1 MEDER
6 KVKKANFFIWLLL
19 ASVFLIASNNMEVKA
34 AEEKKAEG
42 KHVKSDYEVT
52 HTGSG
57 ISELGITGE
66 ADGEYDLLIEIT
78 KSGGLKEGYFQCSTD
93 KGKTWGEERQIP
105 LSGIYILGSTGLIM
119 EFYSLDDMGFLA
131 GDTYHCYIPDPTKKI
146 VIKQEIGSKVNITVE
161 SVSEEV
167 RAFDVLEN
175 AEAAI
180 KIKIIKEGTIG
191 TAVWKLSTD
200 GGLTWDEEEYAKE
213 ELLLSFG
220 KNTNGQRVTIKF
232 SPEPGTEVD
241 FLRNDVI
248 SIYAERTEKD
258 GTITALVVLAVIVAG
273 ISAGIYFGNKIL
285 KSAIPS
291 ESDYELRDGN

>member
-1 MEDER
+1 M
-6 KVKKANFFIWLLL
+6 KKINFFIWLLMAL
-19 ASVFLIASNNMEVKA
+19 VFLIESSNMEVRA
-34 AEEKKAEG
+34 AEEKEQEST
-42 KHVKSDYEVT
+42 HVKSDFEVSHNGNGT
-52 HTGSG
+52 A
-57 ISELGITGE
+57 ELGITGE
-66 ADGEYDLLIEIT
+66 ADGEYDLLIKIT

-105 LSGIYILGSTGLIM
+105 LSGIYILGSTGLTM

-131 GDTYHCYIPDPTKKI
+131 GDTYHCFIPDPTKKI

-161 SVSEEV
+161 SDSEEV
-167 RAFDVLEN
+167 KAFDVLEN

-191 TAVWKLSTD
+191 TAVWRLSTD

-213 ELLLSFG
+213 ELVFVFG
-220 KNTNGQRVTIKF
+220 KKTNSQSVTIKF
-232 SPEPGTEVD
+232 SPEPGTEVE

-258 GTITALVVLAVIVAG
+258 GTVTALVVLAAIVASIG
-273 ISAGIYFGNKIL
+273 AGVYFGNKIL
-285 KSAIPS
+285 KSAIPP